1 MNPQSSSTFSQ
12 EPNLESA
19 MVVKFCSQSMIDRFR
34 MSQSTMNLARQ
45 DSGEVSNKAENAKRT
60 KIQIVLTHLWFESS
74 VTKVQNVLE
83 ACQGVHCLTKNTFF
97 ARICKTI
104 STNGH
109 KCLPPFLFSSQK
121 SRCAFNCKI
130 SNWFDSILPS
140 GPNNGG
146 TMLQQWKSRGCAFMA
161 FASFCG
167 FAANYFHLS
176 NISVVSFNCLHL
188 SNISFSLFRFLS
200 QMRIYTFQ
208 LERKKKSLG
217 LKLKT
222 SYSESIFLLF

>member
-74 VTKVQNVLE
+74 VTKVQNVLG
-83 ACQGVHCLTKNTFF
+83 AGHAFFDKNTFLCVF
-97 ARICKTI
+97 AKQSPQMDTNICHPT
-104 STNGH
+104 
-109 KCLPPFLFSSQK
+109 SQK

-146 TMLQQWKSRGCAFMA
+146 TLLQQWKSGRCAFMA

-222 SYSESIFLLF
+222 SYSESIFLIF

>member
-1 MNPQSSSTFSQ
+1 
-12 EPNLESA
+12 
-19 MVVKFCSQSMIDRFR
+19 MVVKFCSQSMIARFR

-74 VTKVQNVLE
+74 VTKVQNVLG
-83 ACQGVHCLTKNTFF
+83 AGHALFDKNTFLCVF
-97 ARICKTI
+97 AKQSPQMDTNICHPT
-104 STNGH
+104 
-109 KCLPPFLFSSQK
+109 SQK

-200 QMRIYTFQ
+200 KIKINTFQ

>member
-1 MNPQSSSTFSQ
+1 MTKTLFLRVFAKQCPQMDT
-12 EPNLESA
+12 
-19 MVVKFCSQSMIDRFR
+19 
-34 MSQSTMNLARQ
+34 
-45 DSGEVSNKAENAKRT
+45 
-60 KIQIVLTHLWFESS
+60 
-74 VTKVQNVLE
+74 
-83 ACQGVHCLTKNTFF
+83 
-97 ARICKTI
+97 
-104 STNGH
+104 

-121 SRCAFNCKI
+121 SRCASNCKI
-130 SNWFDSILPS
+130 SNWCNSILPS

-146 TMLQQWKSRGCAFMA
+146 TLLQQWKSGRCAFMA